1 MGKVRYVSD
10 RDHGFRIKSEMT
22 RRNWETK
29 KKKCKVVKE
38 QIRIAEFKKR
48 EYEKKKL
55 ESAKQEFDIRIN
67 QEVKKTK
74 QKEKEVMQMEMI
86 EMELIKKLQN
96 TQNIQ
101 KSAYQELENALA
113 QPSVFFQNQRR
124 KDNNQSD

>member
-1 MGKVRYVSD
+1 
-10 RDHGFRIKSEMT
+10 MT
-22 RRNWETK
+22 RRNWESK
-29 KKKCKVVKE
+29 KKKCRIVKE
-38 QIRIAEFKKR
+38 QLRIAEFKKR

-55 ESAKQEFDIRIN
+55 EAAKQEFDERIGK
-67 QEVKKTK
+67 EMKRTK
-74 QKEKEVMQMEMI
+74 QREKEVMQMEMI

-124 KDNNQSD
+124 KENNQSN